1 MASIPGNLRELFDR
15 PIPAALATLMPNGQP
30 QVTPV
35 WCDYDGECV
44 RVNTARGR
52 QKDRNMTRRA
62 KVTLLLIDPGDM
74 YHWVEVR
81 GHIADITEN
90 GAEAHIHQ
98 LSHKYRGKDY
108 EMRNPREIR
117 VLYKIAVDKVNGQ

>member
-1 MASIPGNLRELFDR
+1 MAAIPDKVRDLLEKPVVAG
-15 PIPAALATLMPNGQP
+15 LATLMPNEQP

-35 WCDYDGECV
+35 WCDYDGKYV

-62 KVTLLLIDPGDM
+62 KVTLLLIDPSNM
-74 YHWVEVR
+74 YHWAEVR
-81 GHIADITEN
+81 GHIEEVTEQ

-98 LSHKYRGKDY
+98 LSHKYNGKDY
-108 EMRNPREIR
+108 TKSNPAEVR
-117 VLYKIAVDKVNGQ
+117 VMYKIAVDKVNGQ